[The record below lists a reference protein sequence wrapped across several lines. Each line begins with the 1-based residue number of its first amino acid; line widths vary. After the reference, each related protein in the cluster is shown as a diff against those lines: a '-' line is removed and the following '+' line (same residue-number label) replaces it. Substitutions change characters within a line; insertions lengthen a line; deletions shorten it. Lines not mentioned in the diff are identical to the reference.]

1 MDDVIFEEFKG
12 TGNMELN
19 LERRLAE
26 KRAFPAINI
35 NKSGTRR
42 EELLVPHDQLQR
54 MWVLRRLVH
63 SMEDVEATE
72 FLIDKIKLSKN
83 NDEFFEHM
91 RGNYSSSSGTA
102 AASKKQHVVQLLRLL
117 LRQLRPQEQRL
128 SANVDV
134 NQKRQLLNNA
144 A

>member
-1 MDDVIFEEFKG
+1 M
-12 TGNMELN
+12 
-19 LERRLAE
+19 ERRLAE

-102 AASKKQHVVQLLRLL
+102 AASKKTARSATSAPAPAAATTTGTTVVR
-117 LRQLRPQEQRL
+117 
-128 SANVDV
+128 
-134 NQKRQLLNNA
+134 KRGRKPKA
-144 A
+144 AASE